1 VSSQVGTFPQVT
13 LPIDLANG
21 LKMDPSEAKALGSLF
36 TEEYNKADPF
46 PHIVLDGILPDELI
60 QKILADFPS
69 ASRENGDK
77 DKVFHIGYGGDHK
90 RQVMPEDCA
99 RFSRELFL
107 FFNSRPMLQFLEG
120 LTGIDSLLPDPYFTG
135 GGYHEITKGGRLGV
149 HADFRINPQLH
160 VQRRLNMLIYLNPEW
175 NDDWKGQLELWSR
188 DMKQCVQKVS
198 PLLNRCVVFNTE
210 ADTWHGHPDP
220 LEVPDGVSRKSIAL
234 YYYTAS
240 RLVYEE
246 TPRRSTMYV
255 ARPGDSARDRA
266 EARMF
271 RREEY
276 LKDWLPP
283 AAYRGWTK
291 VRRALARKA

>member
-1 VSSQVGTFPQVT
+1 VT

-21 LKMDPSEAKALGSLF
+21 LKMDPAEAKALGSLF

-46 PHIVLDGILPDELI
+46 PHIVLDGILPDELV

-69 ASRENGDK
+69 SSRENGEK
-77 DKVFHIGYGGDHK
+77 DQVFHIGYGGDHK

-291 VRRALARKA
+291 VRRALARKT